1 MNNRQYWINRANKR
15 MDGYMLSAY
24 QEANILKK
32 SYRDLQRYVD
42 EEMQKILH
50 HVGNDTAAY
59 EWRMK
64 RLAALLE
71 DVKTK
76 VNELYHLNLNDTTKF
91 LKGIIPEAYYR
102 TIFDYSQGVG
112 ELVTFASMNS
122 KVIDE
127 ILKYPWSGEH
137 YSKRIWK
144 NTKKMSND
152 LQQALTT
159 AAMNGESIFKTSR
172 KMSAI
177 FGTSAY
183 CAQRLIRTET
193 NYVCGQAEIASYKE
207 LDIME
212 YEFVATLDTRTSEIC
227 RELDGKIFPCE
238 DAQPGVN
245 YPPMHP
251 NCRSTTIA
259 YFPNARPQFRAARDE
274 NGKRITVPHDMKY
287 AEWYEKYAEGK

>member
-1 MNNRQYWINRANKR
+1 MNNRQYWINRSNKR

-42 EEMQKILH
+42 EEMQKILRN
-50 HVGNDTAAY
+50 VGSDTAAY

-64 RLAALLE
+64 RLAVLLN
-71 DVKTK
+71 DARDKI
-76 VNELYHLNLNDTTKF
+76 NELYKLNLEDTTEF
-91 LKGIIPEAYYR
+91 LKGLIPEAYYR

-112 ELVTFASMNS
+112 VLATFASVDMRL
-122 KVIDE
+122 IDT
-127 ILKYPWSGEH
+127 ILKAKWSGEH

-144 NTKKMSND
+144 NTQRLSKE
-152 LQQALTT
+152 LRQILTD
-159 AAMNGESIFKTSR
+159 AAVSGESIYKTSA
-172 KMSAI
+172 KVSAA
-177 FGTSAY
+177 FGVSARN
-183 CAQRLIRTET
+183 AQRLIRTET
-193 NYVCGQAEIASYKE
+193 NYVCAQAELKAYDE
-207 LDIME
+207 LSVEQYE
-212 YEFVATLDTRTSEIC
+212 YLATLDTRTSEIC

-238 DAQPGVN
+238 DAQPGAN

-274 NGKRITVPHDMKY
+274 NGKRIIVPHDMKY
-287 AEWYEKYAEGK
+287 AEWYEKYVEGK